1 MFLNFGIKTLLM
13 NKNLPNFL
21 IDVLILNSIIVN
33 KLETN
38 IYKFYKKKNT
48 HNLIYTDFAKKKK
61 TTITNNINIILIY

>member
-1 MFLNFGIKTLLM
+1 MFLNFGIKTLFM

-38 IYKFYKKKNT
+38 IYKFYKKKKKRI
-48 HNLIYTDFAKKKK
+48 IYTDFAKKK